1 MTAAAIIALVQ
12 GVASGLPALIKAVK
26 AAIAAGKDP
35 GDVKLSDFM
44 SSDALDKVKDTNED
58 IEDYIKNG

>member
-1 MTAAAIIALVQ
+1 MTAAGIVALITGIAN
-12 GVASGLPALIKAVK
+12 GIPRLIKAVN

-35 GDVKLSDFM
+35 GDVKLKDFI
-44 SSDALDKVKDTNED
+44 SSDALDKVEDTNED